1 MILVVLW
8 LKPIKLALNGK
19 EINLTSD
26 DINIKSKNFNVD
38 KDGNMSCNNAD
49 INGKVTS
56 KEGNIGGWTVDEK
69 GLTNGAVH
77 VNSDGSSTVYTVA
90 DLIVMRGY
98 INGTPGFELS
108 SAMIQHYDLNGD
120 GVVNTLD
127 YVRLQNLIGI
137 SMN

>member
-1 MILVVLW
+1 M
-8 LKPIKLALNGK
+8 KPIKLALNGK

-26 DINIKSKNFNVD
+26 DININSTNFKVD
-38 KDGNMSCNNAD
+38 KNGNMSCNNAD

-90 DLIVMRGY
+90 DLIVIRGY
-98 INGTPGFELS
+98 IMGTPGFELS
-108 SAMIQHYDLNGD
+108 EAMIQHYDLNGD
-120 GVVNTLD
+120 GRVSASD
-127 YVRLQNLIGI
+127 YTILQNLIGI